1 MEEQTII
8 YKGKNITLSECALY
22 VDQTLEQSEGYC
34 FSGLQEAVLA
44 AKQGTKEQP
53 TVIYLAPDVYWTDDY
68 MKKEDRLPDD
78 LIGLIIEKPYIS
90 LVGMTGNPKDVVIAS
105 DRGQNAGANGNFN
118 TIGIA
123 HGFSARDLT
132 IGNYCNIDLNYERD
146 NTKNHKKRQES
157 ITQAQAVTKAPQVA
171 EMDEWYFENCHIVSR
186 LNLFSR
192 DERPKR
198 SLFKD
203 CHLECTDDSLGTGYI
218 SVFMN
223 CDFGLYSN
231 TPCGGASHYMQAYLG
246 CKFTSKLTDNKT
258 ITLCKNTKPF
268 AFIDCEFGGDMIG
281 MEWKPSNLSDD
292 LRQIVWNNT
301 LHGEAFVISPGR
313 PELSVIPDAEQMKA
327 FKQGES
333 YNIYN
338 LLNGAGYEE
347 WDPLGQKVEMPTGA
361 WNIQFE
367 YAGKK
372 KDVVP
377 EIEGNESDSLEISA
391 VVFGGEDKTVA
402 WSSSSPELVLET
414 LENGSV
420 LVKGINESITARKVC
435 LTATAANGLQKV
447 LHLIVTPK
455 LYEAPVIHGKVGFSA
470 PFEGKITV
478 EYQLSDQLSGGRM
491 PDEGATSENQPD
503 EWNERDRQTPECSQI
518 NWYRAS
524 RADGADKVM
533 TAQTTY
539 VTEDAVPL
547 KEYLLRPADVGHYII
562 CEVIPQMIN
571 SYAGQAV
578 LSEPSRQITV
588 QDVAEIERS
597 RYVVDFEH
605 LAYITAENDG
615 KENAYEWTNELVS
628 GNWYGGFYLSK
639 EYRPGE
645 PWEDKA
651 FEYKPEEAAF
661 TFAKGVLGA
670 AGTVGMQTTTQGARL
685 VYVDDTECRDM
696 SLTVTLSPHKTGAQG
711 FGSAKQFL
719 DIYFKYDARTQ
730 SGYGLRIVR
739 LSEIANPILAD
750 YAAKACSFVLMEY
763 KNGIATELEPA
774 VVSTAFLGKCMVK
787 LCMRG
792 DVLTADVSTTG
803 AQGSEYPAEMP
814 HEVHIEH
821 RISNLY
827 SGFGFQHTGTAGAG
841 KSGNRIT
848 IHSCEV
854 LYE

>member
-1 MEEQTII
+1 MEQRTIM
-8 YKGKNITLSECALY
+8 YKGKNITLSEHALY
-22 VDQTLEQSEGYC
+22 VDQTLEQSGAYR
-34 FSGLQEAVLA
+34 FSSLQEAVMLA
-44 AKQGTKEQP
+44 KPGTKELP

-68 MKKEDRLPDD
+68 MKMEDRLPND
-78 LIGLIIEKPYIS
+78 LIGLIIEKPYIT

-132 IGNYCNIDLNYERD
+132 IGNYCNIDLIYERD
-146 NTKNHKKRQES
+146 NTKNHQKRQES
-157 ITQAQAVTKAPQVA
+157 ITQAQTVTKAPQVE

-203 CHLECTDDSLGTGYI
+203 CHLECTDDAIGTGYI
-218 SVFMN
+218 SIFMN
-223 CDFGLYSN
+223 CDFELYSN
-231 TPCGGASHYMQAYLG
+231 TPCGGASHYMQAFLG

-268 AFIDCEFGGDMIG
+268 AFIDCEFDGDMTG

-292 LRQIVWNNT
+292 LRQIVCNNA
-301 LHGEAFVISPGR
+301 LNGQPLMISPGR
-313 PELSVIPDAEQMKA
+313 PELSVTPDAEQMKA
-327 FKQGES
+327 FKVGHA

-347 WDPLGQKVEMPTGA
+347 WDPHAQKVEMPTGA

-377 EIEGNESDSLEISA
+377 AIEGNELETLEICA
-391 VVFGGEDKTVA
+391 VVLGGEDKAVT
-402 WSSSSPELVLET
+402 WSSSSPELLLET
-414 LENGSV
+414 TKNGTV
-420 LVKGINESITARKVC
+420 FVKGTNESITVKKVC

-447 LHLIVTPK
+447 LHLIITPK
-455 LYEAPVIHGKVGFSA
+455 LYDAPVIDGEVCLSA
-470 PFEGKITV
+470 PSEGKITV
-478 EYQLSDQLSGGRM
+478 EYRLVSQLADGRM
-491 PDEGATSENQPD
+491 PEYS
-503 EWNERDRQTPECSQI
+503 RI

-539 VTEDAVPL
+539 VTADAVPL
-547 KEYLLRPADVGHYII
+547 KEYLLRPADVGAYII
-562 CEVIPQMIN
+562 CEVIPQMVN

-588 QDVAEIERS
+588 QDVAEVARS

-605 LAYITAENDG
+605 LVYTMAENDC
-615 KENAYEWTNELVS
+615 KENAYKWTNELMS
-628 GNWYGGFYLSK
+628 GNWYGGFYLPK

-651 FEYKPEEAAF
+651 FEYKPEEEAF
-661 TFAKGVLGA
+661 IFAKGVLGA

-739 LSEIANPILAD
+739 LPEITNPIFAD
-750 YAAKACSFVLMEY
+750 YAAKACSFVLVEY
-763 KNGIATELEPA
+763 KNGIATELEPGM
-774 VVSTAFLGKCMVK
+774 VSTAFLGKCTVRLRM
-787 LCMRG
+787 CG
-792 DVLTADVSTTG
+792 DVLTVDVTTTG
-803 AQGSEYPAEMP
+803 VQGSEYPAEMP

-821 RISNLY
+821 RIVESADVAQVNRY

-848 IHSCEV
+848 IHSCEA